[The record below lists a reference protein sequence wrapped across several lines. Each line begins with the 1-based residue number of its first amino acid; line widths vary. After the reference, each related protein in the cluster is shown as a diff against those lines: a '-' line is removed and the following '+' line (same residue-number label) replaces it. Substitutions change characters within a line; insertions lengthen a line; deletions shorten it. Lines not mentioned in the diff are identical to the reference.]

1 MQQHVHPREVVGGDV
16 LLLPVDLADAVR
28 PHALA
33 HIEQQRARAAGE
45 VHHAG
50 EVLPLAGLRLLA
62 VERDDRGE
70 DVRYP
75 LRRVELTGLLARAR
89 GELADQVLV
98 GVAEGVAV
106 RGELRKALGYLGD
119 DRAELRVPVWVGLAE
134 LVGAEI
140 DLREQTRERALER
153 FVLDVL
159 EACLERVEQLAVL
172 GAGHVGDAG
181 PEVLG
186 ADDVMRLET
195 HLLLEVRHII
205 GVLLVP
211 DRQGGP
217 PAVADGV
224 RVGVVAPEFLLRGLL
239 VVVREVA
246 EEQEREH
253 VVAEV
258 VRVHRSTELVCDGPE
273 RFAKLFLVVL
283 GHELAGMGDERVPRV
298 QLLINLVKQR
308 QAVRY
313 EEVGF
318 VIVDILVGEGVHDSS
333 DLIRILEADAFEC
346 IADPTDTEER
356 RHALQQLTEK
366 GKVVCADL
374 FLLPS
379 LLQQLRSR
387 R

>member
-1 MQQHVHPREVVGGDV
+1 M
-16 LLLPVDLADAVR
+16 R

-70 DVRYP
+70 DVRDP

-98 GVAEGVAV
+98 GVAQSVAV
-106 RGELRKALGYLGD
+106 RRELCEALGYLGD
-119 DRAELRVPVWVGLAE
+119 DRAELRVPVGVGLAE

-140 DLREQTRERALER
+140 DFREKPGERALER
-153 FVLDVL
+153 FVLDVF
-159 EACLERVEQLAVL
+159 EAGLERVEQLAVL

-186 ADDVMRLET
+186 ADDVMRLEP
-195 HLLLEVRHII
+195 HLLLERRHIA

-224 RVGVVAPEFLLRGLL
+224 RVRVVAPEFLLRGLL

-258 VRVHRSTELVCDGPE
+258 VRVHRPAELVGDGPE
-273 RFAKLFLVVL
+273 RLA
-283 GHELAGMGDERVPRV
+283 EL
-298 QLLINLVKQR
+298 LLILFCHVASLISVAGSLGNKAGLKGYR
-308 QAVRY
+308 LMNSWRIFRKY
-313 EEVGF
+313 RLF
-318 VIVDILVGEGVHDSS
+318 SS
-333 DLIRILEADAFEC
+333 SISCGSNNE
-346 IADPTDTEER
+346 
-356 RHALQQLTEK
+356 
-366 GKVVCADL
+366 
-374 FLLPS
+374 
-379 LLQQLRSR
+379 
-387 R
+387 